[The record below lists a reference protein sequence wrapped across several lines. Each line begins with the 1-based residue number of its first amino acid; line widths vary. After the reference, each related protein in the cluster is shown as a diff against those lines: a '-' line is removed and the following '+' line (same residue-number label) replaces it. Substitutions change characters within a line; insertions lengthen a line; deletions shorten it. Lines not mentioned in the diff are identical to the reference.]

1 MTGILILAAGQSARL
16 GSPKQKLLYHGNT
29 LLQHAINA
37 ALATV
42 CEPVIVVLGAF
53 AEDILPDVSNKKVQ
67 IIHNSNWEE
76 GMASSIRVGITELE
90 KKPGITN
97 ALIVLCDQPYV
108 DGALLDKIVQIKQN
122 GGKGI
127 IACAYNNTVGVPV
140 LFERRYFADL
150 LALTGHEGAKKILAA
165 HWDDVEQVAF
175 FLGAVDID
183 TMDDYNMLNL

>member
-97 ALIVLCDQPYV
+97 ALIYV